1 MTATRKHPGAPTHHS
16 RSARKGRQAK
26 PIVTQPGDLRS
37 YQQRRYE
44 EQMARNFKCGLWLGL
59 AIGLAIGLGLM
70 ALIMWLWAVPTVDG
84 CVANM
89 QQMQEQI
96 LQRSSS
102 VIA

>member
-1 MTATRKHPGAPTHHS
+1 MTATRKHPGTPNYHIA
-16 RSARKGRQAK
+16 SARKGRQAK

-59 AIGLAIGLGLM
+59 AIGLGLM

>member
-1 MTATRKHPGAPTHHS
+1 MNRNQKHPGAPTHHS

-26 PIVTQPGDLRS
+26 PIVTQTGDLLS

-44 EQMARNFKCGLWLGL
+44 EQMARNFKCGLWL
-59 AIGLAIGLGLM
+59 GLAIGLGLM

>member
-59 AIGLAIGLGLM
+59 AIGLGLM

-84 CVANM
+84 CVATCSRC
-89 QQMQEQI
+89 
-96 LQRSSS
+96 RSRCCSE
-102 VIA
+102 ARR